1 MKELAYILIMLLFA
15 AQLSSCS
22 DDTPTSGNDNK
33 QWQEYTVAIVLP
45 QERGLGEHWQRC
57 LGLFASNFNSAFH
70 NQQQGVKLK
79 FEYYDELSGD
89 LADVATSLA
98 DRDEV
103 YAVIGGL
110 YSSSAHVLASKI
122 CMSGQPLFT
131 LATCGELVRAYAS
144 TGRLWAMTE
153 TDITQSEVLLSKVI
167 NYGGKSV
174 ALIAKDNDDYG
185 KTFIDWFGFQAK
197 ELGLANKGL
206 FRYNDGDIKAV
217 AIDAM
222 ASGADY
228 VICVPSDIAD
238 IVAML
243 NARNEHYS
251 IGGKATRLLFS
262 DTAYGVDVLNLL
274 GSAAEGI
281 EGVAFGA
288 NPESGFDI
296 SYKTYFGNDPTTGE
310 AQLYDAA
317 MLIGYTAWY
326 EMLNPEESF
335 MTSLRKIVSG
345 TGLNMGSWMG
355 EDMRL
360 VVDALSAGSFPTI
373 RGASG
378 AMTFD
383 SKVFTNVLNTT
394 YYNYKVYNGRYIILD
409 YNTSDGG
416 NRTDATLAGWNWKAS
431 QMQEFA
437 DSGSLNYPEHKSNKA
452 LLVAS
457 STGWSNYR
465 HQADVLAIYQL
476 LKLYG
481 YDDDSIILII
491 EDDIA
496 NNPSNPNPGVI
507 QVTPGGDNVYRNIII
522 DYKTSDLCSE
532 DILNILKGKTTYR
545 TPTVLEST
553 ENDNIFIFWSG
564 HGTPGAMCYSDE
576 QYALSGS
583 NLSAALHQMAEEK
596 HYRKLLMMVEACFSG
611 GVLEQC
617 VGIPGMLFITA
628 ANGDETSKADI
639 FNEQLK
645 VWMSNR
651 FTSTFIE
658 QITAD
663 RVIAMRDLYYR
674 LFINTVGSH
683 VMVYNDDNYGNLY
696 QASMTEFIN
705 FKQKLSAKVKKTL

>member
-1 MKELAYILIMLLFA
+1 MRNLTYILIMLLIA
-15 AQLSSCS
+15 ARLTACS
-22 DDTPTSGNDNK
+22 DDTPASGSENK
-33 QWQEYTVAIVLP
+33 LWEEYTVAVVLP
-45 QERGLGEHWQRC
+45 YERGLSEHWQRC
-57 LGLFASNFNSAFH
+57 LGLFASNFNSAFQNH
-70 NQQQGVKLK
+70 QQGVKLK
-79 FEYYDELSGD
+79 FEYYDELCDDLSD
-89 LADVATSLA
+89 LASTLA
-98 DRDEV
+98 QRDEV

-110 YSSSAHVLASKI
+110 YSSSARVLASKI
-122 CMSGQPLFT
+122 CMSGKPLFT
-131 LATCGELVRAYAS
+131 LATCEELVRAYAS

-174 ALIAKDNDDYG
+174 ALIAKDDDDYG

-197 ELGLANKGL
+197 ELGLTNKGM
-206 FRYNDGDIKAV
+206 FRFTDSGNIKSV
-217 AIDAM
+217 ASNAM

-228 VICVPSDIAD
+228 VICIPSDIDD
-238 IVAML
+238 IAPIL
-243 NARNEHYS
+243 NARNEHQS
-251 IGGKATRLLFS
+251 INGKTPRLLFS
-262 DTAYGVDVLNLL
+262 DTAYGIDVLNLL
-274 GSAAEGI
+274 GDTAEGI

-288 NPESGFDI
+288 NPESGFDV
-296 SYKTYFGNDPTTGE
+296 SYKTYFGCDPTTGE

-326 EMLNPEESF
+326 QFLNTEESF
-335 MTSLRKIVSG
+335 MSSLRQIVSG
-345 TGLNMGSWMG
+345 SGLNMGSWMG

-360 VVDALSAGSFPTI
+360 VVDALVTGSFPTI

-431 QMQEFA
+431 HMQEFA
-437 DSGSLNYPEHKSNKA
+437 DSGSFSYPEYKGNKA

-507 QVTPGGDNVYRNIII
+507 QVTPGGDNVYQNVII
-522 DYKTSDLCSE
+522 DYHMSDLCSE

-553 ENDNIFIFWSG
+553 ENDNVFIFWSG
-564 HGTPGAMCYSDE
+564 HGTPGAICYNEE
-576 QYALSGS
+576 QYALTGS
-583 NLSAALHQMAEEK
+583 NLSAALRLMSDEK
-596 HYRKLLMMVEACFSG
+596 HYRKLLMMVESCFSG

-617 VGIPGMLFITA
+617 VGIPGMLYITA

-663 RVIAMRDLYYR
+663 RNIAMRDLYYR

-696 QASMTEFIN
+696 KASMTEFIN
-705 FKQKLSAKVKKTL
+705 FKL